1 MPVVTAAAH
10 RSRVLRAMDAAGID
24 VIVLGRESNARYVS
38 GADRLWLAGT
48 RAFAPG
54 CVLVASTGAVHLL
67 SITDDGVPAD
77 VPPDRLFPITWNP
90 MTILGNVAAIEGMA
104 DARRIGVDGMTP
116 MFEALLGAT
125 FPGAELVD
133 AESVLRDVRRT
144 KSPEDVAA
152 IAAAVDA
159 AVAALG
165 AVSAALRP
173 GVTEIALAAAFE
185 EAMTAFELTAPAFDA
200 VCRVADAG
208 ASGSERPSERP
219 SERVVAT
226 GDRVHV
232 RAGVMRDGWEGVVA
246 RTLASDGTPIRS
258 PLLADAIA
266 RCAVGVGVGEVR
278 SRVAALDG
286 TGMGHEELAD
296 SDTLEPDMVVF
307 VEVIDGDIVDGA
319 VVHVT
324 ADGPHALSAR

>member
-1 MPVVTAAAH
+1 
-10 RSRVLRAMDAAGID
+10 VLRAMNDTGID
-24 VIVLGRESNARYVS
+24 VLVLGRESNARYVS

-77 VPPDRLFPITWNP
+77 IPHDRLFPIAWNP
-90 MTILGNVAAIEGMA
+90 MTILGNVAAIEDVA
-104 DARRIGVDGMTP
+104 DAHRIGVDGMTP

-125 FPGAELVD
+125 FPRAELVD
-133 AESVLRDVRRT
+133 AESMLRNVRKT

-152 IAAAVDA
+152 SAAAGA
-159 AVAALG
+159 AAEAALG

-173 GVTEIALAAAFE
+173 GVSEIALAAAFE

-200 VCRVADAG
+200 VCRVADGRAAG
-208 ASGSERPSERP
+208 SDRASERE
-219 SERVVAT
+219 VAA
-226 GDRVHV
+226 GDRVQV
-232 RAGVMRDGWEGVVA
+232 RAGVMRDGWEGLVA
-246 RTLASDGTPIRS
+246 RTLASDGTAIRS
-258 PLLADAIA
+258 PSLGDAIA
-266 RCAVGVGVGEVR
+266 RCTVGAGIGDVR
-278 SRVAALDG
+278 SSVAALDG

-296 SDTLEPDMVVF
+296 PDTLEPDMVVF
-307 VEVIDGDIVDGA
+307 AEVDGDIVDGA

-324 ADGPHALSAR
+324 ADGPDVLSAR

>member
-10 RSRVLRAMDAAGID
+10 RSRVLHAMDAAGLD
-24 VIVLGRESNARYVS
+24 AIVLGRESNARYVS

-90 MTILGNVAAIEGMA
+90 MTILANVAAIEGMA

-133 AESVLRDVRRT
+133 AEAVLRDVRRR

-152 IAAAVDA
+152 IAVAVDA
-159 AVAALG
+159 AEAALG

-185 EAMTAFELTAPAFDA
+185 EAMTAFDLTAPAFDA
-200 VCRVADAG
+200 VCRVVDAG
-208 ASGSERPSERP
+208 ASGSDRSSERI
-219 SERVVAT
+219 VAT
-226 GDRVHV
+226 EDRVHV

-266 RCAVGVGVGEVR
+266 RCTVGVGVGEVR
-278 SRVAALDG
+278 SGVAALDG

-296 SDTLEPDMVVF
+296 SDTFEPDMVVF
-307 VEVIDGDIVDGA
+307 VEVLDGDIVDGA
-319 VVHVT
+319 VVHAT